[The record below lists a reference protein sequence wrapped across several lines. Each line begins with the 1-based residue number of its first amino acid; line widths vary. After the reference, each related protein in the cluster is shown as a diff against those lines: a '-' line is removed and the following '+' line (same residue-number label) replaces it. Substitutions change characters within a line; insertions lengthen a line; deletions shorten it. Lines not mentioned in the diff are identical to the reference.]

1 MRRENPRKNLL
12 VGRAEIEPMVA
23 AATVIAD
30 CRRELAARDRD
41 IALLDKLGM
50 RPAE

>member
-1 MRRENPRKNLL
+1 
-12 VGRAEIEPMVA
+12 MVA

-41 IALLDKLGM
+41 ILGEVM
-50 RPAE
+50 AREATVSEWRHYPDGDVYDPKSHA